1 MARTSF
7 LNSGLLRVAQ
17 YWREFLLIL
26 VSLLIGYFMLEIAY
40 RIYQHHFLPQK
51 LYALVIASSA
61 TSADGKGVANTY
73 VFDQYTGYRYVAN
86 KEGQRGPPWNSRWR
100 TNSYGH
106 VSSVEYPQKKPAGE
120 YRIAV
125 VGDSFTAN
133 INNNVRWTEA
143 LEKNLNSSQEWRA
156 RVGSKFTRVINFGV
170 DGMGM
175 VQFAAM
181 VQHYAVGFE
190 PDLIVVNFISDDIL
204 RRVRYTNLPTSENV
218 IEGNRE
224 QVIRDFIQKNYL
236 DKIDWLRIYP
246 ELLAA
251 VAGRY
256 LGMTA
261 KMPLDARLLLAEESV
276 SHYSDRREAL
286 NASVKAID
294 EIRSVRKEVL
304 FLNVPF
310 YHELVNEY
318 QSMPWLKGVVDD
330 LRKVA
335 PQANIVSM
343 APYLDRHLEGKRY
356 QDRPD
361 LVGLTL
367 HQIAALPDDR
377 KLEIYRWFFLP
388 DDVHYTD
395 YGTSIYA
402 REVANYMITHSNVGK
417 PRSQ

>member
-1 MARTSF
+1 MARNYFRDSAI
-7 LNSGLLRVAQ
+7 LRVAQ
-17 YWREFLLIL
+17 YLREFLLIL
-26 VSLLIGYFMLEIAY
+26 FSLLIGYLVLEAAY

-51 LYALVIASSA
+51 LYALVVAGSA

-106 VSSVEYPQKKPAGE
+106 VSSVEYPQQKPAGE
-120 YRIAV
+120 FRIAV

-133 INNNVRWTEA
+133 ITNNVRWTEL
-143 LEKNLNSSQEWRA
+143 LEKHLNASPEWRA
-156 RVGSKFTRVINFGV
+156 RVGKNFTRVINFGV

-181 VQHYAVGFE
+181 VRHYAIGFE

-204 RRVRYTNLPTSENV
+204 RRLRYTNLPTSSNI

-224 QVIRDFIQKNYL
+224 QVIRDFIQQKYL
-236 DKIDWLRIYP
+236 DKIDWFRLYP

-251 VAGRY
+251 AAGRY
-256 LGMTA
+256 LGMTT
-261 KMPLDARLLLAEESV
+261 KIPLDARILLAEEAT
-276 SHYSDRREAL
+276 SHYADRREAL
-286 NASVKAID
+286 AASVKAID
-294 EIRSVRKEVL
+294 DILHDSPNVV

-330 LRKVA
+330 LRKAA

-343 APYLDRHLEGKRY
+343 ASYMDRHLEDKRLS
-356 QDRPD
+356 DRPD
-361 LVGLTL
+361 LAGMTL
-367 HQIAALPDDR
+367 HQIAALPDDK
-377 KLEIYRWFFLP
+377 KLEIYRWFFIP

-395 YGTSIYA
+395 YGTAIYA
-402 REVANYMITHSNVGK
+402 REVAAYMIEHSELGQ
-417 PRSQ
+417 PGRR